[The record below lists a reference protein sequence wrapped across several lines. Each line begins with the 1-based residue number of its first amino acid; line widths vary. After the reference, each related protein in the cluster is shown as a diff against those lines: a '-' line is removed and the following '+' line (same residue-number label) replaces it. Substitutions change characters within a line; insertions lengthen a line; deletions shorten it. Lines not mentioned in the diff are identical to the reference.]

1 MIITLD
7 IPDETLAVYSQYIT
21 DGTGVPGPSSSET
34 WAAFITQTILP
45 DYMSEQFGVTP
56 GEA

>member
-1 MIITLD
+1 MTITLD
-7 IPDETLAVYSQYIT
+7 IPDETLAVYSQYIE

-34 WAAFITQTILP
+34 WSAFITQTILP
-45 DYMSEQFGVTP
+45 DYMAEQFGVTP